1 MERLDKFIADV
12 SDRSRKDVKLV
23 LRSGAVKVNNSVV
36 SDAAYKIDPENDQ
49 VMVSGKIIRYRK
61 NTYIMMNKPEGVVCS
76 TRDGRSETVLSLVPE
91 DLRVKGLF
99 PAGRLDKDSKGFVF
113 LTDDG
118 ALAHKML
125 SPKKHVAKYYLV
137 KLKEDYRTEYETAF
151 LDGLKIDGGEQCLPA
166 RVKGVEEN
174 NRYAFVELHEGKF
187 HQVKRMFEAV
197 ENSVES
203 LYRTQI
209 GNLQIDVKLKPGD
222 CLEILHND
230 VENLLA
236 QTDFLTALNSVQKK
250 FWAYLINNNL

>member
-1 MERLDKFIADV
+1 MERLDKFISDV
-12 SDRSRKDVKLV
+12 SDRSRKDVKL
-23 LRSGAVKVNNSVV
+23 LLKSGAVKVNDSAA
-36 SDAAYKIDPENDQ
+36 SDAACKIDPEKD
-49 VMVSGKIIRYRK
+49 MVTVNGKPLRYRK

-76 TRDGRSETVLSLVPE
+76 TRDGRSETVMSLVPE

-118 ALAHKML
+118 ELAHKML

-137 KLKEDYRTEYETAF
+137 KLKEDYRAEYEKAF
-151 LDGLKIDGGEQCLPA
+151 LDGLKIDGGEKCLPA
-166 RVKGVEEN
+166 RVKGIEEN
-174 NRYAFVELHEGKF
+174 KRFAFVELHEGKF

-222 CLEILHND
+222 CLEMLHND
-230 VENLLA
+230 VENLLV
-236 QTDFLTALNSVQKK
+236 QTDFLTALNSTRKR